1 MNSNQMNSNQMNSNQ
16 MNPNQM
22 NPNQMN
28 PNQMNGYQMNDRD
41 AMRRGALRCEVK
53 SMRRRGLKE
62 VPFDIGSTLTL
73 CDDRTGRWYRTEP
86 DRLGNVWTFHR

>member
-1 MNSNQMNSNQMNSNQ
+1 MNSNQ

-62 VPFDIGSTLTL
+62 VPFNVGSTLTL

-86 DRLGNVWTFHR
+86 DRLGNVWTFHL

>member
-1 MNSNQMNSNQMNSNQ
+1 MNSNQMNDYPMNPNQMNDNQMNSNQMNDY
-16 MNPNQM
+16 P
-22 NPNQMN
+22 
-28 PNQMNGYQMNDRD
+28 MNDRD

-62 VPFDIGSTLTL
+62 VPFNVGSTLTL

-86 DRLGNVWTFHR
+86 DRLGNVWTFHL

>member
-1 MNSNQMNSNQMNSNQ
+1 MNPNQMNDNQ

-22 NPNQMN
+22 ISNQMNDYQMN
-28 PNQMNGYQMNDRD
+28 PNQMNDYQMNRD

-62 VPFDIGSTLTL
+62 VPFNVGSTLTL

-86 DRLGNVWTFHR
+86 DRLGNVWTFHL

>member
-1 MNSNQMNSNQMNSNQ
+1 MNSNQ

-62 VPFDIGSTLTL
+62 VPFNVGSTLTL

>member
-1 MNSNQMNSNQMNSNQ
+1 MISYQRISNQ

-22 NPNQMN
+22 ND
-28 PNQMNGYQMNDRD
+28 NQMNGYQMNSNQMNDRV
-41 AMRRGALRCEVK
+41 AMHRGALRCEIK

-86 DRLGNVWTFHR
+86 DRLGNVWTFHL